1 MKTKF
6 LSLALVPVVAVIM
19 SSCGTT
25 SISSYTSRVTTI
37 SDKAEI
43 NPLSKVVDIRVDFN
57 KRIVEKSQPCNT
69 VNDAKT
75 SAQYQAIINNK
86 IDIVVDP
93 IYKLTFNGS
102 YYVAELTGFAGYY
115 ENARSIYD
123 ELGEMKNIS
132 KEDIEKYL
140 MLYNPSVLKY
150 LKTSEDGSV
159 VNIYHNSKESKPTP
173 APAPAKKK

>member
-6 LSLALVPVVAVIM
+6 LTVALSTVVAIILT
-19 SSCGTT
+19 SCG
-25 SISSYTSRVTTI
+25 SVNISSYTSRVATI

-43 NPLSKVVDIRVDFN
+43 NPISKVVDIRVDFN
-57 KRIVEKSQPCNT
+57 KRITEKSQPCT
-69 VNDAKT
+69 TLDEAKS

-93 IYKLTFNGS
+93 IYKFTFTGDK
-102 YYVAELTGFAGYY
+102 YTAELTGFAGYY

-123 ELGEMKNIS
+123 ELGEMKNLS

-150 LKTSEDGSV
+150 LKTSEDGSI
-159 VNIYHNSKESKPTP
+159 VNIYHNTNESKP